1 MKKYRRLAEYAD
13 AFEKT
18 EAILSRWVVAGR
30 ITEDEIHR
38 VFNGEYYYFVTFV
51 GQPPQ
56 GTVNNHGYAVITN
69 AKSLDEAE
77 DIASEH
83 FDGWVDRVTPEWEFE
98 FHDEERYPAGE
109 LARIPK
115 PKADGKKE
123 RVALDV

>member
-30 ITEDEIHR
+30 ITENEIHR
-38 VFNGEYYYFVTFV
+38 VFNGDYYYFVTFI
-51 GQPPQ
+51 GPSPKGTFNAQ
-56 GTVNNHGYAVITN
+56 GYGVITN

-109 LARIPK
+109 LVRVPPVEK
-115 PKADGKKE
+115 GGKKE